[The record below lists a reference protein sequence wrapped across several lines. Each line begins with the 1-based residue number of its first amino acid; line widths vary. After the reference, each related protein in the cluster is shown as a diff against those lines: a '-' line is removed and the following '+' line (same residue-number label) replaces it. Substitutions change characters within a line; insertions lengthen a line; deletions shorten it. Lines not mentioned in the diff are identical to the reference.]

1 MEKWNLYDENR
12 QLTDKIINRGE
23 KIPHDLYRLVVHAC
37 IFNKKGQMLIQKR
50 SGTKKSN
57 PHI

>member
-23 KIPHDLYRLVVHAC
+23 KIPHDLYRLWFTLVY
-37 IFNKKGQMLIQKR
+37 L
-50 SGTKKSN
+50 TKKVKC
-57 PHI
+57 